1 MPQYLDADVPMAR
14 RRDCKDTKI
23 YRKCFGHFGPNIISK
38 YICAA
43 SQQSSVNSLPA
54 EERENKQKLSAR
66 LMHQT
71 DPFGIEDFDVP
82 YSANKKQRWNFMN
95 CAEKR
100 ASTLQDQEYRV
111 RVSLIRSKIM
121 RADKENDAGPEIY
134 VAETPGNH
142 ILTTYYTFDGDNA
155 IEKRGKRMTFASV
168 SRKPNPPRHRRGRLI
183 RNAASSSSEQKAE
196 DKQDISE
203 DETMHIFYKEQCFD
217 MTKREINMNKKMKRE
232 KNARVSQ
239 HRHSKRFPS
248 DETEDAYGAVCDQF
262 IHDDSFSAQEE
273 DWRCYA
279 DVNSPLLE
287 PLQDFIVTTK
297 KIYKGKRKRRRSEA
311 DDSGINEHRV
321 IVIEHDKFSQS
332 SSDPTILLPTITL
345 SSVLNGSFCS
355 VVESKFPNARKVD
368 RFQPST
374 YAVRIGGESYE
385 MLESVL
391 PKGFVGTVFVQ
402 DAGPSQDSYLL
413 RCILNESELSRSL
426 TERRL
431 GNELNKNLNSESQ
444 STALT
449 PIGHLPKSAFVDR
462 EVYTQMTAAFQALSD
477 LSSKANQC
485 DAVVPSST
493 DILVCGACYVED
505 EPCMSLAC
513 KHYFCRRCWASYILS
528 CLRSARVPVTCPEYG
543 CGQILELDHM
553 MTIMPA
559 THCVNYAK
567 MMLHNLLTAPE
578 NFLCIRCSS
587 VIHIARSYPNRKAVE
602 CICGCVMCSQCKRP
616 LHAPLDCAAAKHYSS
631 IREINGHIYPFVNDD
646 VEIIVKQCPSCKNFC
661 QRSAGCDHMH
671 CPCGIE
677 FCYRCGGLWLENEHG
692 ACEEQHFEKK
702 LLDEPQVFVGNF
714 SLRVF
719 RQCQKLRSYTGE
731 DNLLPIRAMLYNVS
745 LPVAEKKRLLQC
757 YVELCQLMEVI
768 TVNQHIE
775 ERRLRRL
782 KSPNASRNATSD
794 RADVLLKFLK
804 TSLEVA
810 SSDHQNPKA
819 QSRFLTIIRKID
831 STIASYM
838 SRYFPV

>member
-1 MPQYLDADVPMAR
+1 MRQVTIGATLISDASFVVSNDMIRSVEKRAALDFDTMPQYLDADVPMAR

-121 RADKENDAGPEIY
+121 RADKENDAM
-134 VAETPGNH
+134 AETPGNH

-168 SRKPNPPRHRRGRLI
+168 SRKPNPPRHRRGRLIRNAASSSSEQKAEDKQDISEDETMHIFYKEQCFDMTKREINMNKKMKPNPPRHRRGRLIRNAASSSSEPKAEDKQDISEDETIHIFYKEQCFDMTKREINMNKKMKPNPPRHRRGRLI

-477 LSSKANQC
+477 LSSKAVRIMNQC

-505 EPCMSLAC
+505 EP
-513 KHYFCRRCWASYILS
+513 
-528 CLRSARVPVTCPEYG
+528 
-543 CGQILELDHM
+543 
-553 MTIMPA
+553 
-559 THCVNYAK
+559 
-567 MMLHNLLTAPE
+567 
-578 NFLCIRCSS
+578 
-587 VIHIARSYPNRKAVE
+587 
-602 CICGCVMCSQCKRP
+602 
-616 LHAPLDCAAAKHYSS
+616 
-631 IREINGHIYPFVNDD
+631 
-646 VEIIVKQCPSCKNFC
+646 
-661 QRSAGCDHMH
+661 
-671 CPCGIE
+671 
-677 FCYRCGGLWLENEHG
+677 
-692 ACEEQHFEKK
+692 
-702 LLDEPQVFVGNF
+702 
-714 SLRVF
+714 
-719 RQCQKLRSYTGE
+719 
-731 DNLLPIRAMLYNVS
+731 
-745 LPVAEKKRLLQC
+745 
-757 YVELCQLMEVI
+757 
-768 TVNQHIE
+768 
-775 ERRLRRL
+775 
-782 KSPNASRNATSD
+782 
-794 RADVLLKFLK
+794 
-804 TSLEVA
+804 
-810 SSDHQNPKA
+810 
-819 QSRFLTIIRKID
+819 
-831 STIASYM
+831 
-838 SRYFPV
+838 